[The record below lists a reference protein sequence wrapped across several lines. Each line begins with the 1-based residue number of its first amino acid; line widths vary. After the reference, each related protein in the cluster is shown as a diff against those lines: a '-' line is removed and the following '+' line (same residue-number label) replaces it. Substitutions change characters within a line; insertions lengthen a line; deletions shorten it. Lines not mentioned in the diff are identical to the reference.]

1 VGERRGGRRRERIM
15 TPFAEPLDVRDL
27 SECFFYHTI
36 DLPGVGVMHGEWDL
50 RDGLDQYIGSVDVR
64 GKRVLDVGSA
74 NGFVS
79 FSLERNGATVVA
91 YDLSPGEQWDL
102 VPYGGIVD
110 EAYARERQL
119 LLRRLNNAFWFA
131 HRALRSSARLAHGS
145 VYAVAP
151 SLGLFDVTIVGCIL
165 LHLRDPFLALQATL
179 AQTTE
184 TAVVVDL
191 LPPWYDSERAADGP
205 QAIWFL
211 PDPDRREPLETW
223 WALSPEIVVRW
234 LGVLGFGPAVVSL
247 HRQPTP
253 QGEATL
259 FTVVAHRRQSLA

>member
-1 VGERRGGRRRERIM
+1 M
-15 TPFAEPLDVRDL
+15 PFAEPLDVRDL

-64 GKRVLDVGSA
+64 GKRVLAVGSA

-102 VPYGGIVD
+102 VPYGGILD

-131 HRALRSSARLAHGS
+131 HRAFRSSARLAHGS

-191 LPPWYDSERAADGP
+191 LPPWYDSERAADGRKRSGSCRIP
-205 QAIWFL
+205 IGASRS
-211 PDPDRREPLETW
+211 RRGGRSLQRSSCDG
-223 WALSPEIVVRW
+223 WAYWDSVPRSYRSIASRRRRARPRSSPSWPIDQP
-234 LGVLGFGPAVVSL
+234 PA
-247 HRQPTP
+247 
-253 QGEATL
+253 A
-259 FTVVAHRRQSLA
+259 